1 MPTRQKRSV
10 TFSDALKTTRAT
22 AFSAMV
28 KPVGSACNLRCA
40 YCYYLDKELLH
51 SKGVMSEE
59 LLEQFVQQYIGGNQ
73 VPEVTFCWHGGE
85 PLLAGIDFYKK
96 AIEYQEQYRGDKKIV
111 NTLQTNGTKVT
122 DEWAQFF
129 AANEFLI
136 GVSID
141 GPEAVHNA
149 TRGNSFGAAMRGVE
163 ALQRAGAQFNTLSAV
178 SRHSVGRGAEIY
190 HFLKSIGSKYHQYL
204 PVAEFLD
211 TQGRISHQGTAADF
225 SISGADW
232 GQFMVDIFDRWVV
245 ADVGQVFVQ
254 LFDSTLAGT
263 CGVPAGVCSMNE
275 SCGDA
280 LVVEYTGE
288 VYSCDHF
295 VYPEY
300 ALGNIGQQSLAS
312 MFRSGRQFRFGANKH
327 TGLSNK
333 CTRCKWL
340 HLCHG
345 ECPKHRDAAGLSL
358 LCAGYER
365 FFSHSAPY
373 FVRMRDLLEQGL
385 PPALVMG
392 YARQKMGL

>member
-1 MPTRQKRSV
+1 MATKQRRTV
-10 TFSDALKTTRAT
+10 TFSDALKATRAA

-51 SKGVMSEE
+51 AKGVMSDQM
-59 LLEQFVQQYIGGNQ
+59 LETFIKQYIEGNQ

-85 PLLAGIDFYKK
+85 PLLAGLDFYQK
-96 AIEYQEQYRGDKKIV
+96 ALDLQEQYRGDKKII

-129 AANEFLI
+129 AANNFLI

-141 GPEAVHNA
+141 GPKEVHNA
-149 TRGNSFGAAMRGVE
+149 TRGNSWDAAMRGVE
-163 ALQRAGAQFNTLSAV
+163 ALQRAGVEFNTLSAV
-178 SRHSVGRGAEIY
+178 SRYSVGRGAEIY
-190 HFLKSIGSKYHQYL
+190 AFLKSIGSQYHQYL

-211 TQGRISHQGTAADF
+211 PDGHINYAGMPADF
-225 SISGADW
+225 SISAADW
-232 GQFMVDIFDRWVV
+232 GRFMVDIFDRWVV
-245 ADVGQVFVQ
+245 ADVGRVFVQ

-300 ALGNIGQQSLAS
+300 RLGNIEERSLSS
-312 MFRSGRQFRFGANKH
+312 MFRSGVQFRFGAAKH
-327 TGLSNK
+327 TGLSK
-333 CTRCKWL
+333 RCTRCPWL

-345 ECPKHRDAAGLSL
+345 ECPKHRNADGLSI
-358 LCAGYER
+358 LCSGYEH
-365 FFSHSAPY
+365 FFGHTAEY
-373 FVRMRDLLEQGL
+373 FERMRDLLEQGL

-392 YARQKMGL
+392 YARQRMGL

>member
-1 MPTRQKRSV
+1 MKQRKTV
-10 TFSDALKTTRAT
+10 TFSDALKATRSA

-51 SKGVMSEE
+51 SKGVMSDE
-59 LLEQFVQQYIGGNQ
+59 LLEQFIKQYIEGNE

-85 PLLAGIDFYKK
+85 PLLAGLPFYERALALQQKY
-96 AIEYQEQYRGDKKIV
+96 AGDKKIV

-129 AANEFLI
+129 AAHDFLI

-141 GPEAVHNA
+141 GPREVHNA
-149 TRGNSFGAAMRGVE
+149 TRGNSWDAAMRGVE
-163 ALQRAGAQFNTLSAV
+163 AMQRAGAEFNTLSAV
-178 SRHSVGRGAEIY
+178 SKHSAGRGAEVY
-190 HFLKSIGSKYHQYL
+190 DFLKSIGSKYHQYL

-211 TQGRISHQGTAADF
+211 EGGRINYKGSEADF
-225 SISGADW
+225 SISADDW
-232 GQFMVDIFDRWVV
+232 GRFMVDVFDRWVV
-245 ADVGQVFVQ
+245 ADVGTVFVQ
-254 LFDSTLAGT
+254 LFDSTLANT
-263 CGVPAGVCSMNE
+263 CGVPAGVCSLNE

-300 ALGNIGQQSLAS
+300 RLGNISEGTLGS
-312 MFRSGRQFRFGANKH
+312 MFRSGRQFRFGAGKH
-327 TGLSNK
+327 TGLSAA
-333 CTRCKWL
+333 CGRCRWL

-345 ECPKHRDAAGLSL
+345 ECPKHRDGEGRSV
-358 LCAGYER
+358 LCGGYER
-365 FFSHSAPY
+365 FFGYTSDY
-373 FVRMRDLLEQGL
+373 FGRMRDLLDQGL

-392 YARQKMGL
+392 YARSKMGL